1 MNTTIPIIRTY
12 WGNRNETK
20 AEIPRL
26 PVYINHLVYV
36 WGKDNE
42 EYLQNRGFK
51 TFLVEESYP
60 YFDSYNTQYGKKLVA
75 LDLALQKFEKVIMLD
90 WDCYAL
96 RPLDE
101 NFYKLLD
108 KNETLCPLYAQHKET
123 VDSFKETFEGRLIL
137 DYNLEYFK
145 VLEREFKKYNWD
157 FKEGL
162 ASPNFGC
169 LYTSNRNLGRDL
181 IDITVKN
188 KIEGCIEEHAMLLY
202 ANCSLEEY
210 IDRYQPT
217 YVQGVSDDRTDH
229 YFKISKIQRKLNKYI
244 NNKIDM
250 DIYFKHI

>member
-101 NFYKLLD
+101 NFYKLLG

-145 VLEREFKKYNWD
+145 VLESQLS
-157 FKEGL
+157 GL
-162 ASPNFGC
+162 NNGI
-169 LYTSNRNLGRDL
+169 LKNR
-181 IDITVKN
+181 
-188 KIEGCIEEHAMLLY
+188 
-202 ANCSLEEY
+202 
-210 IDRYQPT
+210 
-217 YVQGVSDDRTDH
+217 
-229 YFKISKIQRKLNKYI
+229 
-244 NNKIDM
+244 
-250 DIYFKHI
+250 